1 MSNAG
6 NHKLERPSAGTFKTK
21 PSDKDTT
28 EDQYRPLTSQEM
40 AVSTSDATLTEASSL
55 TLDRRVSYTE
65 HDNQMKLMQQQLV
78 QALAEVQEVRE

>member
-1 MSNAG
+1 
-6 NHKLERPSAGTFKTK
+6 
-21 PSDKDTT
+21 
-28 EDQYRPLTSQEM
+28 M